1 MAITSINLGNDI
13 HANYINSREKQQ
25 GGDNTF
31 DKIKTEVI
39 QNLRSLKIKK
49 PELYEILKIAVH
61 YRIL

>member
-1 MAITSINLGNDI
+1 MAITSINSGNDI

-39 QNLRSLKIKK
+39 QNLHSLKIKK
-49 PELYEILKIAVH
+49 TGTL
-61 YRIL
+61 